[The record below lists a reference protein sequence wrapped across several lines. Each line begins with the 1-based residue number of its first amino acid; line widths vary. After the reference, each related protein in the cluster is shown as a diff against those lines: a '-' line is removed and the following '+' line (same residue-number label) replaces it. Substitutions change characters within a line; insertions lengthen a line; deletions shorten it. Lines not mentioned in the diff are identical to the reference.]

1 MKIGTFVLALALG
14 VAGNLQAQTPTAST
28 PATAAR
34 DAELRSILQ
43 AAPMLP
49 FVATPAAPTAPAA
62 GWELGMVSWVAAD
75 PNGAMYM
82 LQRGDKADPIIAF
95 DREKRVVRSWGKG
108 LYTTPHALRVD
119 PPGNIWTTD
128 AKTSMV
134 YKFAPDGRMLLEISV
149 GGQPADCT
157 GAFCGTTDVAFAP
170 NGNVFIADGYR
181 NARILEYTPDGRKLR
196 EWGTPGTGPGQFR
209 LPHSIVIDEQGIV
222 YVADRENGRVQRFD
236 LTGRFLGEWP
246 TYGYT
251 YGLELAPGAV
261 WLATQLRNQPAGA
274 QSAWLIKVD
283 RQTGAVLSYVNAYG
297 IHGMHVLPSGEILYS
312 PGPDQTPQWL
322 RLRP

>member
-181 NARILEYTPDGRKLR
+181 NARILEYTPDDRKLR

-222 YVADRENGRVQRFD
+222 YVADARERPRPALRSDWPVPRRVAHVWLHVRTGAR
-236 LTGRFLGEWP
+236 TGRRVARHAAARP
-246 TYGYT
+246 TGGCPI
-251 YGLELAPGAV
+251 GLADQGSIG
-261 WLATQLRNQPAGA
+261 R
-274 QSAWLIKVD
+274 
-283 RQTGAVLSYVNAYG
+283 
-297 IHGMHVLPSGEILYS
+297 
-312 PGPDQTPQWL
+312 PGPY
-322 RLRP
+322 